1 MARYVVHVRSP
12 KSQEEAFAYMA
23 DLTNFAEWDPG
34 VISATQIDGETPTR
48 GSAFDVE
55 VKGFP
60 RPIVLRYHL
69 TTFESPNRF
78 VAEATSKMLTS
89 VDVIT
94 VRPAEGGSIVTY
106 DAELTLNGLLALA
119 NPLVGL
125 VFTGIG
131 DRAAAGLVR
140 VLDGHKTE
148 APA

>member
-12 KSQEEAFAYMA
+12 KSPEEAFAYMS

-34 VISATQIDGETPTR
+34 VISAVQIDGETPAS

-60 RPIVLRYHL
+60 RPIILRYHL
-69 TTFESPNRF
+69 TAFESPDRF
-78 VAEATSKMLTS
+78 VAEAGSKMLTS

-106 DAELTLNGLLALA
+106 DAELTLNGLLAVA
-119 NPLVGL
+119 NPLVGP
-125 VFTGIG
+125 VFNRIG
-131 DRAAAGLVR
+131 DRAAAGLLR
-140 VLDGHKTE
+140 VLDGHETE
-148 APA
+148 APV